1 MKIKKLKK
9 INAFTLIEV
18 LVASALSMVI
28 LGSLSSLVF
37 SYTKLSTKD
46 SIKLTIRE
54 NQRNAV
60 RRIEKEIQEGRC
72 AIGSYKSFTASSN
85 TLIFTVPVF
94 DSDSYPI
101 QSDPCATTG
110 NDVVVLSKDLD
121 KLRFYRFA
129 DPASSKPSLSGSLLL
144 KNITENNLTLE
155 TKPVY
160 NIFSFINDSGVEI
173 TPPSGLDQTKMV
185 KVSMCV
191 SEKYSDQ
198 IISDYKE
205 IYVRFLWKR

>member
-1 MKIKKLKK
+1 MKIKK
-9 INAFTLIEV
+9 NNGFTLIEV
-18 LVASALSMVI
+18 LVASALSIVI
-28 LGSLSSLVF
+28 LGSLSRLVF
-37 SYTKLSTKD
+37 SYTQLSTKD

-54 NQRNAV
+54 SQRNAV

-72 AIGSYKSFTASSN
+72 AIGSYNSFTASSN

-101 QSDPCATTG
+101 QSDPCSTTG
-110 NDVVVLSKDLD
+110 NDVVVLSKNAD
-121 KLRFYRFA
+121 KLRFYRFS
-129 DPASSKPSLSGSLLL
+129 DPASSKPSLNGLLL
-144 KNITENNLTLE
+144 IKNITEKDLT
-155 TKPVY
+155 KDGAPVY
-160 NIFSFINDSGVEI
+160 KMFSFFNDSGQDI

-198 IISDYKE
+198 NISDYKE